1 MKRTLASTGSLGG
14 RAIRRLKLLG
24 NIIQPRAEIPG
35 EVLLEVPLRQRLALE
50 GSGYVKFYEAPLEVA
65 NKDEGT
71 GKKAVTTQP
80 KAKAKA
86 KTKVKAKAK
95 TKVKRKSRTKAGSSK
110 KKGTTK
116 GTAKK

>member
-71 GKKAVTTQP
+71 GKKAVTAQP
-80 KAKAKA
+80 KVKAKA
-86 KTKVKAKAK
+86 KAKAK

-110 KKGTTK
+110 KKGTTR